1 MPAHC
6 DVAPPLAYG
15 RAELEPTSASEMEVA
30 RAGECV
36 TGLVGMRNANLIREM
51 TTDKVMARLR
61 KTWAVRCCE
70 TLSTKRERR
79 WRRLRSAAQ
88 SAHNVAVSL
97 GWVKS
102 KAIFW
107 CSVPLLAAVALALA
121 SCNKKPEAKAP
132 EARPVRTVVATP
144 SESGETVV
152 LTGHVAAETEA
163 SLGFRVGG
171 RVIERLVNVGDHVE
185 TGQDL
190 AKLDPQ
196 DEVNALRSA
205 QAALAAAQAR
215 LTQAR
220 DAFER
225 QRQLLTSGH
234 TPRSVFDQAQKELQT
249 AQANVDDVDARLT
262 NQALRVSWT
271 ILQADAPGTVSAAEA
286 EPGEVVQPGQMIV
299 RIARRNGRDAV
310 FDVPGGLLREAPGN
324 PDITVRLAD
333 DPSIVAMGR
342 VREVATQ
349 ADPATRTFEVKVGL
363 TDPPPEMRLGSTVT
377 GSLQLKSEPV
387 MAIPASALTSL
398 NGQPAVWLVDPQNLT
413 VFLHTIQTAKFD
425 PDTVVVEHGI
435 NTGDIVV
442 TAGVHALH
450 PGQKVRL
457 LGAQT

>member
-1 MPAHC
+1 
-6 DVAPPLAYG
+6 
-15 RAELEPTSASEMEVA
+15 
-30 RAGECV
+30 
-36 TGLVGMRNANLIREM
+36 
-51 TTDKVMARLR
+51 
-61 KTWAVRCCE
+61 
-70 TLSTKRERR
+70 
-79 WRRLRSAAQ
+79 LRSAAQ

-121 SCNKKPEAKAP
+121 SCNKTPEAKAP